1 MMHSFHHPPVPRRKF
16 SGFSLIEVT
25 LAVGVVAFA
34 LLVAVATIPVGLS
47 TLSEAGQ
54 SNTRAEMIR
63 SVSAELRSTPFDRI
77 DDFLASSRFPIYCDV
92 DGVEVPGSEAV
103 FTIRCKAEAV
113 EGELEVRRVRIF
125 IGTNRDPNPETTPLP
140 PGVLEYPIT
149 IADWGL

>member
-1 MMHSFHHPPVPRRKF
+1 MMFPRRKF
-16 SGFSLIEVT
+16 GQWPVGPAAFSLIEVT

-34 LLVAVATIPVGLS
+34 LLVAMATIPAGLS

-63 SVSAELRSTPFDRI
+63 SVSAELRSTPFHKI

-92 DGVEVPGSEAV
+92 DGVEVSESEAV
-103 FTIRCKAEAV
+103 FTVRCKAEPV
-113 EGELEVRRVRIF
+113 ESELEVRRVRIF
-125 IGTNRDPNPETTPLP
+125 IGTNRDPDPETKPLP
-140 PGVLEYPIT
+140 TGVLEYPIT